1 MPDQQPIKKKLTD
14 LVPDARNA
22 NRGTERGLRMLDDS
36 LREDGAGRGILLDK
50 NNNVIAGNKTLE
62 RAVDLGFEEVIIV
75 PTDGKQ
81 IIATQRIDVDID
93 SVQGRRMAL
102 RDNRVG
108 QVDLD
113 FDPGVLWE
121 LADEGVDLAALW
133 TEEELTALTGQ
144 DWNTPGEATTPAQAR
159 KTLAERFIIPPFS
172 VLDARQGY
180 WQSRKQAW
188 IGLGIQSELGRGNEN
203 LGMAH
208 PETTSTINF
217 YSQKR
222 KLENE
227 LGRELSK
234 DETAAIP
241 QDRGFLHDDRT
252 GNSKRIK
259 GRMAA
264 DNSGHPLPLDRTAN
278 GRGLARTFGQ
288 DLMRG
293 EHVVGANGKLKA
305 ATYGAAGKN
314 DDTSRKNLAANPKP
328 AHGSTVGRGATVRQ
342 NQDGSLN
349 YQESNG
355 TSIFDPVLCELA
367 YRWFCPKNAR
377 VLDPF
382 AGGSVR
388 GIVANYLG
396 YHYTGIDLR
405 PEQIAANEVQ
415 AKAII
420 PDNLPRW
427 ITGDSR
433 NLKTLS
439 PDPCDFIFSCPPYFD
454 LEIYSDDTNDLS
466 NAGDYAAFMDVYCTI
481 IKQAVDLLADNR
493 FACFV
498 VGDIRDKR
506 GLYRNFPSDTIAAFQ
521 DAGAMLYNEAILV
534 TAVGSLPIRVA
545 KQFAGYRKLGKTH
558 QNVLVFF
565 KGDPKTIKSFGE
577 VEADYSMFEDSND
590 A

>member
-1 MPDQQPIKKKLTD
+1 MPDQQTIKKKLTD
-14 LVPDARNA
+14 LVPDQRNA

-36 LREDGAGRGILLDK
+36 LREDGAGRGILLDR

-62 RAVDLGFEEVIIV
+62 RAVDLGFQEVIIV

-113 FDPGVLWE
+113 FDPDVLRE

-133 TEEELTALTGQ
+133 NEEELAELVGDDAGQ
-144 DWNTPGEATTPAQAR
+144 SEASQTPEQAR

-188 IGLGIQSELGRGNEN
+188 IALGIQSELGRG
-203 LGMAH
+203 AVV
-208 PETTSTINF
+208 
-217 YSQKR
+217 
-222 KLENE
+222 
-227 LGRELSK
+227 
-234 DETAAIP
+234 A
-241 QDRGFLHDDRT
+241 
-252 GNSKRIK
+252 
-259 GRMAA
+259 
-264 DNSGHPLPLDRTAN
+264 RTAIRSYESREWVVDHN
-278 GRGLARTFGQ
+278 ISGNAGGLT
-288 DLMRG
+288 
-293 EHVVGANGKLKA
+293 
-305 ATYGAAGKN
+305 
-314 DDTSRKNLAANPKP
+314 
-328 AHGSTVGRGATVRQ
+328 
-342 NQDGSLN
+342 
-349 YQESNG
+349 G
-355 TSIFDPVLCELA
+355 TSLFDPVLCELA